1 MTGARRRP
9 RRPSRPDG
17 IVLAGGAGR
26 RMGGPKAP
34 IAFAGGTLVQRAV
47 ALMAERCARVIVVA
61 RPEVPLP
68 AVDAAV
74 VLDRPGPDCPLTGI
88 ATGLVASDAAE
99 VLVLGCDL
107 PFAGPLLDA
116 LIAHDA
122 AAAVAH
128 ADGHIQPLCAR
139 YPRAA
144 ALAAADALLAAG
156 RLAARGLPRPSG
168 PSRSTTAGTPSPT
181 SNTPADLAGARRRAA
196 GAVGVRPG
204 DRRRAAGRAHARQGA
219 ITAQPSAAP
228 PASRAAPPAGCAPA
242 RRRARATVPPWA
254 PVAGRRP

>member
-1 MTGARRRP
+1 VTGARRRP

-156 RLAARGLPRPSG
+156 RLAARGLPEALGAEPVDDRWDALANL
-168 PSRSTTAGTPSPT
+168 T
-181 SNTPADLAGARRRAA
+181 TPADLAGARRRAA
-196 GAVGVRPG
+196 GAV
-204 DRRRAAGRAHARQGA
+204 AGQ
-219 ITAQPSAAP
+219 
-228 PASRAAPPAGCAPA
+228 AG
-242 RRRARATVPPWA
+242 
-254 PVAGRRP
+254 